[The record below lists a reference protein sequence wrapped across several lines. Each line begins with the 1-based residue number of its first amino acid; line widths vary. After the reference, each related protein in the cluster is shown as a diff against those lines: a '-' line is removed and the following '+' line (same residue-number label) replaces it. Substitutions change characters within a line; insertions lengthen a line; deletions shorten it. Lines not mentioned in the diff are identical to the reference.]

1 MVMST
6 NDLIM
11 LDAVLKQKRNETAP
25 NFSESSYFEIFTAE
39 QILKDFDLSY
49 DEIIDGIIGG
59 GGDGGIDSAY
69 VFINGEL
76 VLEDT
81 ELYSLK
87 KDISIDVIF
96 IQSKTS
102 SGFSEDPVNKFI
114 STTRDILDLSK
125 KLEECS
131 SVYNKNLLEISK
143 RFRKAYESL
152 ASKFPTLLF
161 SYYYATK
168 GEEAHQNVSRKVDQL
183 RELIKQLFSS
193 ANISFEFL
201 GARKLLELARQ
212 APKTVYSIDIAETP
226 ISTTGAVGYI
236 CLVRMRDYY
245 DFITDDKKRLM
256 RNIFEANVRDYQGD
270 IQVNEGIRST
280 LENKGQNDDFWWLNN
295 GVTIIATKATLTGK
309 KLTIEDP
316 QIVNGL
322 QTSTEIHKYFDKKN
336 TEGENRNVLVRVIVP
351 TEAESRDR
359 IIKATNSQTKIPDAS
374 LRATEK
380 IHRDIEEFLR
390 PHGLFYDRRK
400 NFYKNEGKSID
411 KIISIT
417 QLAQAVMS
425 ILLGKPDSARARP
438 SSLLKK
444 DEDYKRVFNKDYP
457 LMLYLFCSRALKIV
471 DVFVKSEIASLNS
484 EERTNL
490 KFHLAMLAAMRIA
503 GKINLSHKD
512 FEKMQIISITDN
524 LLLECLETVKSV
536 FVELG
541 GTDQVAKGVKF
552 VEELK
557 KNALVKKENP

>member
-1 MVMST
+1 MSA

-25 NFSESSYFEIFTAE
+25 SFNENSYFEIFTAE

-59 GGDGGIDSAY
+59 SGDGGIDSSY

-81 ELYSLK
+81 ELDVFK
-87 KDISIDVIF
+87 KDIFIDVVF

-102 SGFSEDPVNKFI
+102 SSFSEDAINKFI
-114 STTRDILDLSK
+114 STTKDILDLSK

-131 SVYNKNLLEISK
+131 SVYNKNLLEVAK
-143 RFRKAYESL
+143 RFRTTYESL
-152 ASKFPTLLF
+152 ASKFPNLKF

-168 GEEAHQNVSRKVDQL
+168 GDEAHPNVNRKVEQL
-183 RELIKQLFSS
+183 KVLIKQLFSS
-193 ANISFEFL
+193 AQISFEFL
-201 GARKLLELARQ
+201 GSRKLLELARQ
-212 APKTVYSIDIAETP
+212 APRTVYSIDIAESP

-236 CLVRMRDYY
+236 CLVRMRDYFN
-245 DFITDDKKRLM
+245 FITDDKNRLM

-270 IQVNEGIRST
+270 IQVNEGIRGT

-322 QTSTEIHKYFDKKN
+322 QTSTEIYKYFEKKN
-336 TEGENRNVLVRVIVP
+336 TEGENRNVLVRIIVP

-444 DEDYKRVFNKDYP
+444 DEDYKRVFNQEYP
-457 LMLYLFCSRALKIV
+457 LMLYLFCAKVLKIV
-471 DVFVKSEIASLNS
+471 DVFVKSEIAGLNS
-484 EERTNL
+484 EEKTNL
-490 KFHLAMLAAMRIA
+490 KFHLAMLSAIRIA
-503 GKINLSHKD
+503 GKVSLSAKD
-512 FEKMQIISITDN
+512 FEKMQVDNITDN
-524 LLLECLETVKSV
+524 LLQDCLKTVKSV
-536 FVELG
+536 FVKLG
-541 GTDQVAKGVKF
+541 GTDQVAKGSSF
-552 VEELK
+552 VDELK
-557 KNALVKKENP
+557 KNALGQQENP